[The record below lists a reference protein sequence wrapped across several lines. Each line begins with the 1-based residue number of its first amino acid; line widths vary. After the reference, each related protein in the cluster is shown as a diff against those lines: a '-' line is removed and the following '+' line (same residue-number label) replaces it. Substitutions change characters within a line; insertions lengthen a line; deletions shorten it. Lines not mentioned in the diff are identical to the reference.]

1 MLMQNF
7 RRALIHCDLVDMG
20 NSGKSFKWRNGRWG
34 GEFVEER
41 LDRAC
46 AIVEWREMFLAT
58 KITHLCVSYSNHD
71 LIMLE
76 TQPT

>member
-1 MLMQNF
+1 MVKVLHGEME
-7 RRALIHCDLVDMG
+7 DG
-20 NSGKSFKWRNGRWG
+20 G

>member
-1 MLMQNF
+1 M
-7 RRALIHCDLVDMG
+7 AKWKMG
-20 NSGKSFKWRNGRWG
+20 GG

-46 AIVEWREMFLAT
+46 AIVEWIKMFLET
-58 KITHLCVSYSNHD
+58 KITHLCVSYSDHD